1 MKVKHTLS
9 PIYNKNSEILIL
21 GSMPSKLSR
30 EKNFYYANK
39 QNRFWKIMEE
49 LYNIIFSSNNDKI
62 EFLLKNK
69 IALWDVFKEVDIK
82 GSSDSS
88 IKNAKINNLNII
100 FETANIKKIFC
111 TGKKAYDFLIKN
123 SNIKLPIIYLPS
135 PSSANANYKLNDLI
149 EIYAQI
155 KE

>member
-49 LYNIIFSSNNDKI
+49 LYNIRFSSNNDKI

>member
-49 LYNIIFSSNNDKI
+49 LYNINFSSNNDKM
-62 EFLLKNK
+62 EFLLKNN

-135 PSSANANYKLNDLI
+135 PSSANANYKLNNLI

>member
-49 LYNIIFSSNNDKI
+49 LYNINFSSNNDKM

-123 SNIKLPIIYLPS
+123 DNIKLPIIYLPS

>member
-30 EKNFYYANK
+30 KKNFYYANK

-49 LYNIIFSSNNDKI
+49 LYNINFSSNNDKM

>member
-49 LYNIIFSSNNDKI
+49 LYNINFSSNNDKM

>member
-49 LYNIIFSSNNDKI
+49 LYNINFSSNNDKM

-123 SNIKLPIIYLPS
+123 GNIKLPIIYLPS

>member
-49 LYNIIFSSNNDKI
+49 LYNINFSSNNDKI

-123 SNIKLPIIYLPS
+123 GNIKLPIIYLPS

>member
-49 LYNIIFSSNNDKI
+49 LYNINFSSNNDKM

-149 EIYAQI
+149 EIYTQI

>member
-49 LYNIIFSSNNDKI
+49 LYNINFSSNNDKM
-62 EFLLKNK
+62 EFLLKNN

>member
-49 LYNIIFSSNNDKI
+49 LYNINFSSNNDKI
-62 EFLLKNK
+62 EFLLKNN

>member
-49 LYNIIFSSNNDKI
+49 LYNINFSSNNDKI
-62 EFLLKNK
+62 EFLLKNN

-123 SNIKLPIIYLPS
+123 GNIKLPIIYLPS

>member
-49 LYNIIFSSNNDKI
+49 LYNINFSSNNDKM

-111 TGKKAYDFLIKN
+111 TGKKSYDFLIKN

>member
-69 IALWDVFKEVDIK
+69 IDLWDVFKEVDIK

>member
-88 IKNAKINNLNII
+88 IKNVKINNLNII

>member
-49 LYNIIFSSNNDKI
+49 LYNINFSSNNDKM

-88 IKNAKINNLNII
+88 IKNAKI
-100 FETANIKKIFC
+100 K
-111 TGKKAYDFLIKN
+111 
-123 SNIKLPIIYLPS
+123 
-135 PSSANANYKLNDLI
+135 
-149 EIYAQI
+149 
-155 KE
+155 